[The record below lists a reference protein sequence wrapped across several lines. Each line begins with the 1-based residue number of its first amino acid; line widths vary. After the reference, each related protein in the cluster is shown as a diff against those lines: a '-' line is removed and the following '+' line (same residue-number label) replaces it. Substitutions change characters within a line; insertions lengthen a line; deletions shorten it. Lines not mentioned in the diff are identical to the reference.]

1 MRKISA
7 EELHKILQE
16 HKKWRMGDGGKCAD
30 LSGADLRNAY
40 LSGADLRNA
49 DLSGAD
55 LSGADLSGAYLRNA
69 DLSGADLSGAY
80 LRNAYLSGADLSGAY
95 LSNADLRNAD
105 LSGADLSGADLRNAD
120 LSGADLSGADL
131 SDTSLY
137 QVGGCGSAKR
147 ITTYDTLNDQVICGC
162 WRDGKGNHLESF
174 KERIEAIY
182 GEKGKQPNAQYYAE
196 YQAAI
201 KFFEALKEVHNANR

>member
-30 LSGADLRNAY
+30 LRNAY
-40 LSGADLRNA
+40 LSG
-49 DLSGAD
+49 
-55 LSGADLSGAYLRNA
+55 
-69 DLSGADLSGAY
+69 
-80 LRNAYLSGADLSGAY
+80 AYLSGADLSGAY
-95 LSNADLRNAD
+95 LR
-105 LSGADLSGADLRNAD
+105 
-120 LSGADLSGADL
+120 
-131 SDTSLY
+131 DTSLY

-182 GEKGKQPNAQYYAE
+182 GEKGKQPNAQYYAD